1 MVLVKVEL
9 PPELDQQFKKKVLDR
24 YGYKRGSISL
34 AMLEAI
40 KEWIEKDNDQTG
52 KHDYVN
58 FDEIRANYPN
68 KYIILKD
75 DEVVLIKDTL
85 DEIYNELPT
94 IKREKYQLLTPS
106 KNKFN
111 QQKGRK
117 LGWRMKRLP

>member
-40 KEWIEKDNDQTG
+40 KEWIEKDNDQTE
-52 KHDYVN
+52 KHDYIN
-58 FDEIRANYPN
+58 FDEIRAKYAD

-75 DEVVLIKDTL
+75 EEVVLVKDTL
-85 DEIYNELPT
+85 DEIYNDLSSME
-94 IKREKYQLLTPS
+94 REKYQLLTPS
-106 KNKFN
+106 KNKFI

-117 LGWRMKRLP
+117 LGWRMKRLL